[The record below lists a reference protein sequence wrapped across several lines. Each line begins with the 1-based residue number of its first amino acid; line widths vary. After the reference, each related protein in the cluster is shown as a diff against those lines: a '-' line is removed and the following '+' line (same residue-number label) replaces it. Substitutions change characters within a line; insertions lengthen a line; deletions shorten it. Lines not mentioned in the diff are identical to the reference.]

1 MKTIVFSTLCLF
13 LVISASADTGN
24 GVKETL
30 PGTTFFNGDITFLR
44 AHRQMKGVEVSW
56 GVNSSDGVACFVVE
70 KTYQDPSDPYSIW
83 ETVSSTPCNP
93 SRSFKCYDED
103 VFPGFLSYRIWTVMN
118 NGSKTVS
125 PVTVVHIM
133 SKH

>member
-1 MKTIVFSTLCLF
+1 MKTKVFSILCLF
-13 LVISASADTGN
+13 IVIAASAGTGN
-24 GVKETL
+24 DVNNALRST
-30 PGTTFFNGDITFLR
+30 PFFNGDVSYLR

-56 GVNSSDGVACFVVE
+56 GLTSTDGVAGFVVE
-70 KTYQDPSDPYSIW
+70 KTYQDVTDPYSVW
-83 ETVSSTPCNP
+83 ETVSSTSCNP
-93 SRSFKCYDED
+93 SRSFKCYDEN
-103 VFPGFLSYRIWTVMN
+103 VFPGYISYRVWTIMS

>member
-1 MKTIVFSTLCLF
+1 MKTKTFSILF
-13 LVISASADTGN
+13 LFIVIAASANTGN
-24 GVKETL
+24 AV
-30 PGTTFFNGDITFLR
+30 PGPAYFNGDISFLR

-56 GVNSSDGVACFVVE
+56 GVTSSDGVAGFVVE
-70 KTYQDPSDPYSIW
+70 KTYQDASDPYSMW
-83 ETVSSTPCNP
+83 ETVSSTQCNP
-93 SRSFKCYDED
+93 SKSFKCYDEN
-103 VFPGFLSYRIWTVMN
+103 VFPGFLSYRIWTIMN